1 MQELSV
7 HLPRI
12 LIVDDEPIIIK
23 TLNEMM
29 KNIYDLQM
37 ATSGKQALSMA
48 LSGSDAPE
56 LILLDVG
63 LQDMDGYEVCRRLRD
78 NPATRDIPVIFLSNH
93 DSREEVLQG
102 FRVGGQDY
110 VLKNAEITEL
120 MVRIGTHLQ
129 LYRQKAAL
137 ESALEQNRIQNEKM
151 AALGKLAAGV
161 AHEINNP
168 MGYIVANLQILARY
182 YGQIVKFDRFLTD
195 VAGSIPASVK
205 DTIVTFRSSLDLD
218 NILGDGVSLINESLE
233 GAERVT
239 KIVQDLK
246 NFSRIN
252 VLEYEE
258 VTLTSCLERALTI
271 CSNELKYVANVRKE
285 YVSELEVLCQA
296 SQLNQVFLNLL
307 VNAGQAIVP
316 MGEIVL
322 RSWHDEAFV
331 YASVTDNGS
340 GMTQEILERIFDPF
354 YTTKPEGEGTG
365 LGLNISHDIVAK
377 HHGELLV
384 ESAVEVGTT
393 FTVKL
398 PQTRK
403 LP

>member
-1 MQELSV
+1 
-7 HLPRI
+7 
-12 LIVDDEPIIIK
+12 
-23 TLNEMM
+23 
-29 KNIYDLQM
+29 
-37 ATSGKQALSMA
+37 MA
-48 LSGSDAPE
+48 LSVSDAPE

-168 MGYIVANLQILARY
+168 MG
-182 YGQIVKFDRFLTD
+182 
-195 VAGSIPASVK
+195 
-205 DTIVTFRSSLDLD
+205 
-218 NILGDGVSLINESLE
+218 
-233 GAERVT
+233 
-239 KIVQDLK
+239 
-246 NFSRIN
+246 
-252 VLEYEE
+252 
-258 VTLTSCLERALTI
+258 
-271 CSNELKYVANVRKE
+271 
-285 YVSELEVLCQA
+285 
-296 SQLNQVFLNLL
+296 
-307 VNAGQAIVP
+307 
-316 MGEIVL
+316 EIVL